1 MAQSYISMRKNAPV
15 IMGYICSG
23 CGFPIIA
30 VATINTE
37 ATQYYTFSQ
46 TKAQETAEQECDK
59 AISFEIDRINNSIYK
74 HEPLSID
81 VNTVSGMHYGS
92 YCESSIKEVMT
103 PCPNCFNI
111 EKWQKENGYS
121 TGPENYP
128 TIFDTIEAA
137 ENWSRGIIANLMQ
150 EIDSKR
156 SNTNEINI
164 AQQTTARLL
173 MHNKELEQQLLK
185 IPELSKQFEIEQEKK
200 SAELQQK
207 NLAIFNFKEKKVLRK
222 KIKTINKQLTELQ
235 QIISKKEAEPRNL
248 IQNNKIELQKVQPIA
263 YGYTNEISINQ
274 IRKTLV
280 YLISPHE
287 IPSELEDSV
296 ENDLIEDVVPTNEIV
311 EVPQVKFCKNCGF
324 ELLVDSAFCSNCGS
338 KIERNIL

>member
-1 MAQSYISMRKNAPV
+1 MAQSYVSMRKNAPV

-23 CGFPIIA
+23 CGFPIIT
-30 VATINTE
+30 VATINTS

-46 TKAQETAEQECDK
+46 TKAQETAEQECNK
-59 AISFEIDRINNSIYK
+59 AINFETDRINNSLHK
-74 HEPLSID
+74 HEPLSVD

-92 YCESSIKEVMT
+92 YCVSSIKEVMT

-111 EKWQKENGYS
+111 EKWQKGNGHS
-121 TGPENYP
+121 TGPKNYP
-128 TIFDTIEAA
+128 TIFDTVEAA
-137 ENWSRGIIANLMQ
+137 ENWARDIIANLMQ

-156 SNTNEINI
+156 SNLNEVNR
-164 AQQTTARLL
+164 AQQTTARLS

-185 IPELSKQFEIEQEKK
+185 IPELSKRLEIEQEKK
-200 SAELQQK
+200 DAVLQQN
-207 NLAIFNFKEKKVLRK
+207 NLAIFNFKEKKILRT
-222 KIKTINKQLTELQ
+222 KIKTINEQLAELQ
-235 QIISKKEAEPRNL
+235 QIISMKEAGPRNL

-280 YLISPHE
+280 YLISPNE
-287 IPSELEDSV
+287 IPNEPEDSV
-296 ENDLIEDVVPTNEIV
+296 EYDLIEEIVPANEI
-311 EVPQVKFCKNCGF
+311 EEAPQVKFCKNCGF
-324 ELLVDSAFCSNCGS
+324 KLLVDSAFCSNCGG